1 MKGSRESRPSAICPH
16 GARGPSRIC
25 VHRGACAA
33 CARARHCPVPL
44 HTAPSPYPPHGP
56 PLSHANA
63 AAIRSPPP
71 STRLHA
77 VASLSHTALSPAP
90 SLQTRCPAQ
99 GTSPQPA
106 RTSQSGA
113 DCPHPGPWCSRKRT
127 SFHKRRVTPHGR
139 AVPCHSH
146 TPRRPRQGRHLVS
159 HSLCNTPQPGLG
171 HAALMSGGKETGE
184 MGSTQRGQRPRNGQ
198 THDKDEQVGGTG
210 QGRQS
215 WASPPRSEAPS
226 ALQPRHHQLLKRHP
240 FPMSPVS
247 VLCK

>member
-16 GARGPSRIC
+16 GARGPSRVC

-33 CARARHCPVPL
+33 CPTAHGPVPVPAPRTTTVPCKRCC
-44 HTAPSPYPPHGP
+44 HPQPSPVH
-56 PLSHANA
+56 
-63 AAIRSPPP
+63 SP
-71 STRLHA
+71 SRRC
-77 VASLSHTALSPAP
+77 SLSHTALSPAP

-146 TPRRPRQGRHLVS
+146 TPRGPRQGRHLVS

-171 HAALMSGGKETGE
+171 HAALMSGGKETGG

-215 WASPPRSEAPS
+215 
-226 ALQPRHHQLLKRHP
+226 
-240 FPMSPVS
+240 
-247 VLCK
+247 